1 MAARGMMP
9 WKKGGEKPSVRLPKP
24 VRWYHLAATYD
35 GKTARFHVNGK
46 QAASR
51 RIASAKWGFWG
62 ASVAGTSQAE
72 TLFDGIVDEAYVFS
86 GALTA
91 GEIASYHQAAAG
103 Q

>member
-46 QAASR
+46 
-51 RIASAKWGFWG
+51 
-62 ASVAGTSQAE
+62 
-72 TLFDGIVDEAYVFS
+72 
-86 GALTA
+86 
-91 GEIASYHQAAAG
+91 
-103 Q
+103 